1 MDAMNHRVR
10 LLDELIERA
19 LGPSAALA
27 ERRALTDCVASA
39 LSGLGQSRL
48 TQTLVV
54 ARRTNPPRSAG
65 GAELAISVTSHAAMT
80 KMRLLAPE
88 LLDQLQQEIPDLRS
102 VSITTQKSVQ
112 PLARP
117 QAGPRPTPPAQ
128 AMARLRALYS
138 QDH

>member
-1 MDAMNHRVR
+1 MDAMNHSVR

-19 LGPSAALA
+19 LGPSAALV

-39 LSGLGQSRL
+39 LAGLGQSRL
-48 TQTLVV
+48 VPTLVV
-54 ARRTNPPRSAG
+54 ARRTNPPRATG
-65 GAELAISVTSHAAMT
+65 GVELAITATSHAAMT

-88 LLDQLQQEIPDLRS
+88 LLHQLQQEIPDLRS
-102 VSITTQKSVQ
+102 VSVTTQKSVQ
-112 PLARP
+112 PLNRP

-128 AMARLRALYS
+128 ALTRLRALYS